1 MNILSQSEL
10 KALMEQQSDP
20 CISIFLPTHH
30 KGGPEIQQDPIR
42 FRNQLREAEY
52 LLLARNI
59 ERTQVG
65 ALLEPVQ
72 LLLTDKQLWQHPSAG
87 LAILRSSDT
96 LYSYQ
101 LPFGCK
107 EQVVVSNHFYLKP
120 LLPFLT
126 SDESFYIL
134 ALGQN
139 EIRLLAA
146 THYSVKEVNLPSSV
160 PSNLAEAIQ
169 YDEPEN
175 RLEYHSSAS
184 GGTIGKGGR
193 QPAIFHGQ
201 GVGTD
206 NVKTDILRYFQQID
220 RGLHEIF
227 HDKMAPLVLAGVE
240 FLLPIYHEA
249 NTYSHLLPAG
259 VLGNSDKLKV
269 RDETLC
275 EKAWPIVEPFL
286 LKKQYD
292 ALAQF
297 EEYKGTD
304 RASSNL
310 SAIVPAAYYGRIEC
324 LLLSIEQERWG
335 TFDPKTSTLHLR
347 ERAELGDEDLLD
359 LVATQTLLHGG
370 TVHVVERGNMPDQ
383 VLLAALYRY
392 EG

>member
-1 MNILSQSEL
+1 MNILSHSEL

-30 KGGPEIQQDPIR
+30 KSGPEIQQDPIR

-52 LLLARNI
+52 LLFARDI
-59 ERTQVG
+59 ESTQVE
-65 ALLEPVQ
+65 ALLQPVQ
-72 LLLTDKQLWQHPSAG
+72 LLLTDMQLWQHPNAG
-87 LAILRSSDT
+87 LAILRSSDA
-96 LYSYQ
+96 LYFYQ
-101 LPFGCK
+101 LPFSCK

-126 SDESFYIL
+126 SDQYFYIL
-134 ALGQN
+134 ALSQN
-139 EIRLLAA
+139 EIRLLEA
-146 THYSVKEVNLPSSV
+146 THYSVKEVNLPPSV
-160 PSNLAEAIQ
+160 PSNLAEAMQ
-169 YDEPEN
+169 YDEPVSQ
-175 RLEYHSSAS
+175 LEYHSGVS

-193 QPAIFHGQ
+193 QPLIFHGQ

-206 NVKTDILRYFQQID
+206 GAKTNILRYFRQID

-227 HDKMAPLVLAGVE
+227 HDQMAPLVLAGVE
-240 FLLPIYHEA
+240 FLLPIYQEA
-249 NTYSHLLPAG
+249 NTYPHLLPAG
-259 VLGNSDKLKV
+259 VPGNPDKLKV

-275 EKAWPIVEPFL
+275 EEAWPIVEPFL
-286 LKKQYD
+286 LKEQYD

-324 LLLSIEQERWG
+324 LLLSIDQEQWG
-335 TFDPKTSTLHLR
+335 TFDPQTSTLHLH
-347 ERAELGDEDLLD
+347 ESAELGDEDLLD

-370 TVHVVERGNMPDQ
+370 AVHVMERGDMPDQ